1 MRCGTA
7 PAATTAKDPALG
19 LPLVCAP
26 NISTVNWQPQSK
38 RREELKKNE
47 RIETKEVFE
56 ILSQILSEKMVV
68 MLKSV

>member
-56 ILSQILSEKMVV
+56 F
-68 MLKSV
+68 